1 MSPATASPTLANG
14 IGLDIGKGAEAG
26 ARSAPAPPLP
36 CLSSNNSIEVWTEIG
51 ELSPYH
57 KRVAE
62 TIQLNVQYLAE
73 RYGIERI
80 GFLTLTF
87 AEFVKLQEAQRR
99 WNSCA
104 TNFLR
109 EEFVEYMM
117 IAEFT
122 RRGWV
127 HYHLLVVCKEDI
139 RTGFDFTA
147 QYLATSPSYAHM
159 IKERRQWTKKYAT
172 AAAPYLR
179 ALWKR
184 LRAKLKVYG
193 FGRHELLPIK
203 KTGLAVAY
211 YVGKYVSKC
220 VINRR
225 PEAKGAR
232 FVRYS
237 QGWKTAS
244 VHFAWVT
251 TRSWLWRK
259 KVGILA
265 KQLGAVDTDDLQ
277 RLCGKHWAYHMKDHI
292 MGLTDLTRY
301 PTWYHAEL
309 DGWRVPENV
318 KNRTVAFD
326 QSPGFDAVAAHCEDM
341 RVGIAYRYSA
351 LEVAR
356 SIVQQNPV
364 SHEVWKK
371 WQASQ
376 KVPRH
381 LQY

>member
-1 MSPATASPTLANG
+1 MSPENPTPTPASGNVQDT
-14 IGLDIGKGAEAG
+14 GKGVEAG
-26 ARSAPAPPLP
+26 APRAPAPPLP
-36 CLSSNNSIEVWTEIG
+36 WRSSNNSIGREVEWP

-57 KRVAE
+57 KKVAE
-62 TIQLNVQYLAE
+62 AIQLNVRFLAE

-87 AEFVKLQEAQRR
+87 EEYVRLQEAQRR

-109 EEFVEYMM
+109 DEFVEYMM

-127 HYHLLVVCKEDI
+127 HYHLLVVCKADI

-147 QYLATSPSYAHM
+147 HYLATSSSYAHQ
-159 IKERRQWTKKYAT
+159 IEDRRQWTKQYA
-172 AAAPYLR
+172 ASASPYLR
-179 ALWKR
+179 ALWGR
-184 LRAKLKVYG
+184 LRAKLAVYG

-203 KTGLAVAY
+203 KTGVAVGY

-220 VINRR
+220 VMQRK
-225 PEAKGAR
+225 PEARGAR

-244 VHFAWVT
+244 VNFAWVT
-251 TRSWLWRK
+251 PRSWLWREK
-259 KVGILA
+259 IGVLA
-265 KQLGAVDTDDLQ
+265 KQLGAVDTEDLQ
-277 RLCGKHWAYHMKDHI
+277 HLCGKHWAYHLKDHI

-309 DGWRVPENV
+309 DGWVVPGNV
-318 KNRTVAFD
+318 KMR
-326 QSPGFDAVAAHCEDM
+326 DAANEPQPFYDAIAAGCFQM
-341 RVGIAYRYSA
+341 RVSSGQGCKA

-356 SIVQQNPV
+356 SIVQRNPV

-371 WQASQ
+371 WKASQ
-376 KVPRH
+376 KDSTHIP
-381 LQY
+381 Y